1 MKALRVAQIV
11 ALVLVAIY
19 VLLFHNV
26 NPDHVRMP
34 LLFSVPPAVVVAL
47 AIVLAWLVGWVPGRT
62 RAWRLER
69 RLRRAE
75 ADREVLA
82 LELARARRGEPSD
95 PVIPDRDAGGVR
107 RGDDPTDYL

>member
-11 ALVLVAIY
+11 ALVLIAIY

-26 NPDHVRMP
+26 NPDHVRLP

-47 AIVLAWLVGWVPGRT
+47 TAVIAWLVGWLPGRA
-62 RAWRLER
+62 RVWRLER
-69 RLRRAE
+69 RLHRAE

-82 LELARARRGEPSD
+82 TELERTRRGEPSQ
-95 PVIPDRDAGGVR
+95 PVIPDRDAGGIGR
-107 RGDDPTDYL
+107 NDDPTDYL